1 MTMFSNLNQV
11 VLNEILI
18 NLQEGNINVCRNYGF
33 SKQEL
38 QEIEKLSTEEIYD
51 LANSK
56 ANFARVEINHDTFWR
71 LVATARINSQE
82 RRLIDRALLL
92 GGSIQMLN
100 SYFGLTTAKVSS
112 RRSLLG
118 KQEPMGRKPAASE
131 EEEKLIWDLWQTHKT
146 DCQTIES
153 AEGLELLIL
162 IAEETGI
169 NLTEIWKLV
178 SQWCG
183 KTMKEC

>member
-1 MTMFSNLNQV
+1 
-11 VLNEILI
+11 
-18 NLQEGNINVCRNYGF
+18 
-33 SKQEL
+33 
-38 QEIEKLSTEEIYD
+38 
-51 LANSK
+51 
-56 ANFARVEINHDTFWR
+56 
-71 LVATARINSQE
+71 
-82 RRLIDRALLL
+82 
-92 GGSIQMLN
+92 MLN

-146 DCQTIES
+146 NCQTIES